1 MIDEMAGRNTFC
13 FKRFSIDQTGCA
25 MKVGTDGVLLGAWC
39 RVDPRQ
45 DKAILDIGTGTGLIA
60 LQLAQRT
67 ETTTTK
73 PNAIIEAVEIDP
85 AACETARRNFEASE
99 WSERL
104 VAHPPTTVQEFARMT
119 EATTGTA
126 PRKFDHIVSNPPFF
140 TGSLASPDAPRNTAR
155 HTVSLSYG
163 DLMKCCFRLL
173 KPDGRISLIVPAGV
187 ATREMMAVAIS
198 AGFLPSR
205 LTEVHSTPKSG
216 PKRTLMEF
224 SHATSIAKTCPAT
237 PPETTTLIIGGNDPG
252 TFSDDYRS
260 LTRDFYLYF

>member
-1 MIDEMAGRNTFC
+1 MIVEMVSGNIFS
-13 FKRFSIDQTGCA
+13 FKRFTVDQTGCA

-39 RVDPRQ
+39 RINPRE

-67 ETTTTK
+67 ETAMTE
-73 PNAIIEAVEIDP
+73 PDAIIEAVEIDP
-85 AACETARRNFEASE
+85 TACNTARRNFEASE

-126 PRKFDHIVSNPPFF
+126 PRTFDHIVSNPPFF
-140 TGSLASPDAPRNTAR
+140 ADSLASPDVSRNTAR
-155 HTVSLSYG
+155 HTVSLSYD

-173 KPDGRISLIVPAGV
+173 KPDGRVSLIVPAGV

-216 PKRTLMEF
+216 PKRTLVEL
-224 SHATSIAKTCPAT
+224 SRAATLPVT
-237 PPETTTLIIGGNDPG
+237 PPETTTLIIGGDNPG
-252 TFSDDYRS
+252 TFSDDYRA